1 MNKTLLILKREYL
14 TRVRKKSFMIMTFLG
29 PLLMAGIMIVP
40 IWLASLSDVAER
52 RIAVLDETGWFTGK
66 FESGDNLAFDYVFGN
81 FEEEKQKSNH

>member
-1 MNKTLLILKREYL
+1 
-14 TRVRKKSFMIMTFLG
+14 MIMTFLG

-66 FESGDNLAFDYVFGN
+66 FESGDNLAIRLCIWH
-81 FEEEKQKSNH
+81 FEEENKK